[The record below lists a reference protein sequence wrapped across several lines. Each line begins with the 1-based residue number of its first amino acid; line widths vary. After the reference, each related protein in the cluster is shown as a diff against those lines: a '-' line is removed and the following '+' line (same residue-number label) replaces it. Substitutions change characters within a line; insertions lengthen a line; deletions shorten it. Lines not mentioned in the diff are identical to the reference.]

1 MSREAAG
8 LASRAEGAAEHDRER
23 TPRCVSERAEAAPR
37 GSAVR
42 SVADLI
48 AITE

>member
-1 MSREAAG
+1 MSNRESAK

-23 TPRCVSERAEAAPR
+23 TWRCVSERAEAATR

-42 SVADLI
+42 FAAV
-48 AITE
+48 TG